1 MSAPRPAG
9 ERAQEIVDKWS
20 GQGAIHA
27 VLGADELARLRH
39 YIAAALTATH
49 EAAVS
54 PVAPMVCRVC
64 GAPATMVVLND
75 YCDAHDPD
83 EAHEAARREAE
94 RALEEHLV
102 GCDAEALE
110 WALTKANS
118 RAQAAEAA
126 LAQARAAQAP
136 LRTLRLHERHD
147 ARRPGLRPDRD
158 SAGPRPPRPAR
169 GGEGVRERAQAM
181 LAIEDIMVNL
191 SPEDRALIAFD
202 IYRTYGNTALNTTL
216 NTPLNTPLNT
226 VLNTGVNTRARGVKR
241 RVKSVDNTV
250 DNTENTTATLVFS
263 GAGGALGGVPA
274 VASSA
279 VTALA
284 SKQQTALEL
293 LEFLNLKAG
302 RSYRPVEENLRF
314 IRARLNT
321 VTPDDIRGVIAR
333 KTREWLNTDMA
344 KYLRP
349 ATLFNATKF
358 EQYMG
363 EQKHA

>member
-126 LAQARAAQAP
+126 LAQARAALGVTVAYLEP
-136 LRTLRLHERHD
+136 LHRRLYEHSGFMN
-147 ARRPGLRPDRD
+147 ATMLGDRD
-158 SAGPRPPRPAR
+158 YGRT
-169 GGEGVRERAQAM
+169 VIQQA
-181 LAIEDIMVNL
+181 
-191 SPEDRALIAFD
+191 RALLA
-202 IYRTYGNTALNTTL
+202 
-216 NTPLNTPLNT
+216 PP
-226 VLNTGVNTRARGVKR
+226 
-241 RVKSVDNTV
+241 
-250 DNTENTTATLVFS
+250 E
-263 GAGGALGGVPA
+263 GG
-274 VASSA
+274 
-279 VTALA
+279 
-284 SKQQTALEL
+284 
-293 LEFLNLKAG
+293 KA
-302 RSYRPVEENLRF
+302 
-314 IRARLNT
+314 
-321 VTPDDIRGVIAR
+321 
-333 KTREWLNTDMA
+333 
-344 KYLRP
+344 
-349 ATLFNATKF
+349 
-358 EQYMG
+358 
-363 EQKHA
+363 